1 MGLDALGAL
10 VYIMQ
15 RKWCGHDKPSNR
27 VGQGQVWLVLNH
39 VATGPDV
46 AGHEKSPW

>member
-1 MGLDALGAL
+1 MKKHQTAVYALYSTMGLDALGAL

-27 VGQGQVWLVLNH
+27 VGQGQV
-39 VATGPDV
+39 
-46 AGHEKSPW
+46 